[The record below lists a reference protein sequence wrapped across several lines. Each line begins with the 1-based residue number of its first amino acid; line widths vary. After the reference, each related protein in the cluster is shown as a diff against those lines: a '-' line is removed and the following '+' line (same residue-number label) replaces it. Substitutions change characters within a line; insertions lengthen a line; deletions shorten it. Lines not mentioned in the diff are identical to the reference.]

1 MNLHK
6 LAQLAGLV
14 SPDVGHS
21 LAILARHVPA
31 DQAIVEVGSYK
42 GKSTCYLAAGAKDG
56 LGAHVWAVDPWDSP
70 GNVSGRFHFAEPA
83 TREMFDA
90 QVRAVRLASRVTPL
104 QGFAVDVAA
113 SWSGPQVGLLFVDG
127 DHAEE
132 SVRADF
138 DAWRPHLAYGATVVF
153 DDYLS
158 PKNPG
163 VKAAVH
169 SLGYDVDVMADWLAV
184 VRVP

>member
-1 MNLHK
+1 VNLDRID
-6 LAQLAGLV
+6 QLAGLV
-14 SPDVGHS
+14 SPAVGRA
-21 LAILARHVPA
+21 LAVLAAEVAA
-31 DQAIVEVGSYK
+31 DEVIVEVGSFK
-42 GKSTCYLAAGAKDG
+42 GKSTCYLAAGAKAG
-56 LGAHVWAVDPWDSP
+56 RGARVVAVDPWDSP

-90 QVRAVRLASRVTPL
+90 QVRSVRLASRVTPL

-138 DAWRPHLAYGATVVF
+138 DAWCPHLASGAVVVF

-169 SLGYDVDVMADWLAV
+169 SLGFDVDVLADWLAV